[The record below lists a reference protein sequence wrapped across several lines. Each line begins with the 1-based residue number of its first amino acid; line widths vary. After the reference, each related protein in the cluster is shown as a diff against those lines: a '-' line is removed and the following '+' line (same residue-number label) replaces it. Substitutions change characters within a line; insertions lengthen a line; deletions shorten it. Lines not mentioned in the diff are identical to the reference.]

1 MTQAESLID
10 LFMTPGRRGA
20 LEAALESGRTASVY
34 NLAGSSVAMM
44 LAGMPRQRGPVLVVG
59 DNADDAG

>member
-34 NLAGSSVAMM
+34 NLAGSSVTMRMTRVICVTICRVWRAR
-44 LAGMPRQRGPVLVVG
+44 MP
-59 DNADDAG
+59 